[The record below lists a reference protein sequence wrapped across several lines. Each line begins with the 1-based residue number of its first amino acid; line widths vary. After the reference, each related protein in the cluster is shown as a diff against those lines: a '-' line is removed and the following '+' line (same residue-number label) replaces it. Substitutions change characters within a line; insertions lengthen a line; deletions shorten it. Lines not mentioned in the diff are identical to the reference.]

1 MPHNDSGLLRQQ
13 SEVRVSM
20 ANRKTAER
28 RVKQPELLEARPT
41 AVCKSKVM
49 NTTSSR
55 SGVVLVKVRVS
66 MKRSWEK
73 SAVYYIVVSH
83 TGPQKKGTNTKSE

>member
-1 MPHNDSGLLRQQ
+1 
-13 SEVRVSM
+13 M
-20 ANRKTAER
+20 ATRKNAER
-28 RVKQPELLEARPT
+28 RVKEPELLEAKPT

-66 MKRSWEK
+66 MKGSWEK
-73 SAVYYIVVSH
+73 SAV
-83 TGPQKKGTNTKSE
+83 